1 MATNYY
7 KPYEIYDISLSK
19 GTGIVQSASS
29 LKSSCANY
37 SKTIKSNFINKISNT
52 NWSEEGKKVVES
64 NILPGL
70 ESNIQGLTDFISN
83 NLYKA
88 CDISINHLLPKVI
101 MIKEKNIE
109 LDETEKKL
117 IKTKNDLDTLTKQEP
132 SATITDVVT
141 GKEIVNAAYEE
152 WVTEFNT
159 LTTTYNELVT
169 RFNNLESLLKSLCQ
183 EVNNLIANILSLNG
197 NLSAEE
203 ISAMLPS
210 IDSVDQSNYDYLLSI
225 DVPFVDNNFFD
236 ESGQLILPEGFE
248 VVDKKEGSLF
258 YGIVYDESG
267 NPVAYVEKVSYDFTY
282 NIDSSNGSSTSTKN
296 KTLTGVL
303 YIPMNNST
311 NNLGVIFIGDDGK
324 YDKSVSYGLQANEF
338 DSVVFVPNTIEN
350 KVFGSAYSVGVVK
363 AMDSIMEQYGLTTTS
378 SFAHSN
384 GCTSASNV
392 YTILDGGKVDRCYLD
407 EEISVPNFSYS
418 AMYSPSMER
427 AFSNSELLNK
437 NNTELFMGANDQSY
451 SKYAK
456 DFPEDVPAVVMYNSE
471 NMPKNSGS
479 DKKLDD
485 FNDCITISE
494 QRDNFIVTD
503 GGAAEMNTYYEKT
516 YDFAGHNANRIINGG
531 GKVLTNSGQE
541 KGIKEMIDGV

>member
-7 KPYEIYDISLSK
+7 KPYEKYDISLSN

-37 SKTIKSNFINKISNT
+37 SKTIKSNFINIISNT

-70 ESNIQGLTDFISN
+70 ESNIQDLTDFISN

-88 CDISINHLLPKVI
+88 CDISINHLLPKI
-101 MIKEKNIE
+101 NMIEEKNNE
-109 LDETEKKL
+109 LDSVEKDL
-117 IKTKNDLDTLTKQEP
+117 IKTKNDLENLKKQEP
-132 SATITDVVT
+132 SATNPD
-141 GKEIVNAAYEE
+141 YEE
-152 WVTEFNT
+152 WVAEVNT
-159 LTTTYNELVT
+159 LTTTYNGYVT
-169 RFNNLESLLKSLCQ
+169 RFNNLETLLKRLCQ
-183 EVNNLIANILSLNG
+183 EANNLIAKILSLNG

-203 ISAMLPS
+203 ISEMLPS
-210 IDSVDQSNYDYLLSI
+210 IDSIDQANYDYLSLLEM
-225 DVPFVDNNFFD
+225 PTEFVYNNFFD
-236 ESGQLILPEGFE
+236 ENGQLILPEGFE

-282 NIDSSNGSSTSTKN
+282 NIDSSNGISTSTKN

-311 NNLGVIFIGDDGK
+311 NNLGVIFIGGDGK
-324 YDKSVSYGLQANEF
+324 YDKSVSYGFKANEF

-407 EEISVPNFSYS
+407 KEISVPNFSYS
-418 AMYSPSMER
+418 AMYSPSMEK

-471 NMPKNSGS
+471 NMPKNRGS

-485 FNDCITISE
+485 FNACITISE

-503 GGAAEMNTYYEKT
+503 GGPAEMNTYYEKA

-531 GKVLTNSGQE
+531 GKVPTNSGQE
-541 KGIKEMIDGV
+541 KGIKEMIDVV